1 MRPFSFGW
9 RRYFFTLTSF
19 GAIAMDESDENV
31 FSLDQNRTEGSDPGS
46 DIDILDV
53 SVQNM
58 SITGKFV

>member
-1 MRPFSFGW
+1 
-9 RRYFFTLTSF
+9 
-19 GAIAMDESDENV
+19 MDESDENV